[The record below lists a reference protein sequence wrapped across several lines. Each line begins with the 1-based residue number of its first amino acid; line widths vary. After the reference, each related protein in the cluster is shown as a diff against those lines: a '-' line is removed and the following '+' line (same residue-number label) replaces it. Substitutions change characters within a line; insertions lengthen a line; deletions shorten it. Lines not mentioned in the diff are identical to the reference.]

1 MAACAERRMSRACD
15 TVGEM
20 HHNSFD
26 CRYKYIPAVASVVS
40 LQMSH
45 DMHTLSSTAAKF
57 LSAKSFLFFLVSM
70 LSS

>member
-1 MAACAERRMSRACD
+1 MSRACD

-57 LSAKSFLFFLVSM
+57 LSAKLFLFFLVSM
-70 LSS
+70 VSS